1 MGLRF
6 TFTFHR
12 RLRRNFTSVVVLV
25 AGMSK
30 GGNPGEGA
38 SRKSFF
44 RGCWLALSLLMIC
57 AGFTACSG
65 IKNKAKAAANLAMLR
80 PSPVNLNVG
89 IDANANKNSPVALD
103 VVLIK
108 DKNFWKTAPA
118 MTAKDW
124 FAQRS
129 DLQRRYGKK
138 LQVTSWEWVPGQP
151 IAPITVKIPRR
162 LSGAMVFANYSS
174 PGTHSAPLP
183 LGGKISISLQQDD
196 FTMEAGK

>member
-1 MGLRF
+1 MDLRF
-6 TFTFHR
+6 TCTFHR
-12 RLRRNFTSVVVLV
+12 QPRRNFTRAVVLV
-25 AGMSK
+25 AGMSMRARH
-30 GGNPGEGA
+30 ERA

-44 RGCWLALSLLMIC
+44 SGCQLTLSLLMIC
-57 AGFTACSG
+57 AGCTACSG
-65 IKNKAKAAANLAMLR
+65 IKNKAKAAANLVILR

-108 DKNFWKTAPA
+108 DKNLWKTAPA
-118 MTAKDW
+118 MAAKDW

-138 LQVTSWEWVPGQP
+138 LQVTSWEWVPGQA

-162 LSGAMVFANYSS
+162 LSGAMVFANYPS

-183 LGGKISISLQQDD
+183 LGGTVSISLQQDD
-196 FTMEAGK
+196 FTMKAGK

>member
-1 MGLRF
+1 
-6 TFTFHR
+6 
-12 RLRRNFTSVVVLV
+12 
-25 AGMSK
+25 MSM
-30 GGNPGEGA
+30 EARHQRA
-38 SRKSFF
+38 SWKSFY
-44 RGCWLALSLLMIC
+44 RGCRFMLSLLMIC
-57 AGFTACSG
+57 AGCNACSG
-65 IKNKAKAAANLAMLR
+65 IKNKAKVIANRVTLQ
-80 PSPVNLNVG
+80 PSPVDINVG

-124 FAQRS
+124 FAQRT

-151 IAPITVKIPRR
+151 VAPISVKVPRW
-162 LSGAMVFANYSS
+162 LSGAMVFANYPS

-183 LGGKISISLQQDD
+183 LGGKISISLQQND
-196 FTMEAGK
+196 FTMEVGK

>member
-1 MGLRF
+1 
-6 TFTFHR
+6 
-12 RLRRNFTSVVVLV
+12 
-25 AGMSK
+25 MSMK
-30 GGNPGEGA
+30 TRHERA
-38 SRKSFF
+38 SWKSFC
-44 RGCWLALSLLMIC
+44 RGSRLMLSLLMIC
-57 AGFTACSG
+57 GGCTACGG
-65 IKNKAKAAANLAMLR
+65 IKNKAKAVANRVTLR

-118 MTAKDW
+118 MMAKDW

-138 LQVTSWEWVPGQP
+138 LQVRSWEWVPGQP
-151 IAPITVKIPRR
+151 IAPITVKVPRW
-162 LSGAMVFANYSS
+162 LSGAMVFANYPT

-183 LGGKISISLQQDD
+183 LGGKIKI
-196 FTMEAGK
+196 